1 MKIWGMTTE
10 EFTALLDE
18 SFTAIRR
25 ASRKSEAQHY
35 ARTRIL
41 ASNLEAALTR
51 LRGAAL
57 SDNAP
62 TEKLCA

>member
-18 SFTAIRR
+18 SFAAIKKG
-25 ASRKSEAQHY
+25 SRKTEAQHY

-41 ASNLEAALTR
+41 ASNLETALTR

-57 SDNAP
+57 ADNAP